1 MTVSSTTTR
10 NSYTG
15 DGTTTVFA
23 YTFKIFDD
31 DDITVILRTTA
42 TGTETVQTK
51 TTDYSVSGVGDT
63 GGGNITFGTPP
74 TAAQTVV
81 LLRQT
86 AQTQTT
92 DYTPNDPFPAASHE
106 DALDKLTLIQQD
118 QQDEL
123 DRAIK
128 LSRTNTMTSTEFTV
142 GASDR
147 ANKILA
153 FDSSGELAVTQEI
166 GTFTGDWASGTSYQ
180 QRDIIKDTSN
190 DNIYIAN
197 TAHTSSGSEPISS
210 NTDSAKWDLLVDA
223 AAAATSATA
232 AASSATAAA
241 ASATAAASS
250 ASAAAT
256 SETNAAASEAGVA
269 ADAAA
274 AAASASSASTSAT
287 NASTSETNAATSA
300 SAASTSASNAATSAT
315 SASNSATS
323 ASTSASNAATSETNA
338 SNSASAAST
347 SASNAA
353 TSETNAATSETN
365 AATSASSAASDASA
379 AASSAA
385 AAAASFDAFDDIYL
399 GAKAS
404 APTVDNDGD
413 ALTAGDQYFNTTN
426 STLFVWNGS
435 AWQAASPDIVGD
447 TTPQL
452 GGNLDTNGNDINFGD
467 NDKAVFGAGSDL
479 QIYHN
484 GSHSYIEDQGTGNL
498 YVKATNLRLNNSA
511 NVSYL
516 SADSGGAV
524 SVYHN
529 GSQKLA
535 TTATGADITGTL
547 TADGLTVEGST
558 TPTINI
564 KSTDA
569 VVVANDVVGAIT
581 FEESDATGG
590 TGVQAFIK
598 AIANDSGNTYDM
610 SIGVGGNTEAI
621 RIDQSGSVGINTSSP
636 TEDLHIKG
644 KDGAHADVIIEAY
657 TGYNSGLNFNDNA
670 GMAGRIV
677 YNHSSN
683 FMEFD
688 TNGSERLRI
697 TSDGSVGIGVT
708 APSGKLHLSESGATN
723 QAATIFSLDGY
734 DSTFGANLAKSS
746 GTYTTPA
753 VSLSGGGWEYQP
765 VNSLNGHG
773 VMIYLSAPDTN
784 TSASTPLERLRIDGS
799 GNFMC
804 GKTAVNVA
812 TAGVEARSD
821 GLIAAS
827 RSASTPMFVNRL
839 SDDGTLLNFRKDN
852 LTVGSVESDAGRIRV
867 ISEGSLLLRQN
878 DTTQRN
884 IVFSS
889 TYFGT
894 DTAGDAT
901 VDLGRSAGRFKDLY
915 LSGGVY
921 LGGSGSANL
930 LDDYEEGTWTPV
942 LGGVSGTS
950 GQTYSLQAGRYTKVG
965 RQVICSFEA
974 TLTAVGTVTGSAIIS
989 GLPFTSAGTATNL
1002 NAGGT
1007 SITFSSGFATNQIY
1021 VTGYLINGETRTW
1034 ITGISAAGTSINNI
1048 TATNIWGN
1056 STRVSGVIKYTT
1068 A

>member
-223 AAAATSATA
+223 AAAATSASA

-241 ASATAAASS
+241 ASATAAAASE
-250 ASAAAT
+250 SAAAT

-274 AAASASSASTSAT
+274 AAASASAADTSAT
-287 NASTSETNAATSA
+287 NASTSETNAAASASAASTSETNAATSATSASTSA
-300 SAASTSASNAATSAT
+300 SAASTSASNAATSA
-315 SASNSATS
+315 
-323 ASTSASNAATSETNA
+323 TNA

-365 AATSASSAASDASA
+365 ASNSASSASTSASNA
-379 AASSAA
+379 ATSAA
-385 AAAASFDAFDDIYL
+385 AAEAAFDAFDDIYL

-413 ALTAGDQYFNTTN
+413 ALTEGDQYFNTTN
-426 STLFVWNGS
+426 NTLFVWNGS

-452 GGNLDTNGNDINFGD
+452 GGNLDTNGNDIT
-467 NDKAVFGAGSDL
+467 
-479 QIYHN
+479 
-484 GSHSYIEDQGTGNL
+484 GTGDIDITGSVTATSTTGAQL
-498 YVKATNLRLNNSA
+498 EAKYATNQSLTITQ
-511 NVSYL
+511 
-516 SADSGGAV
+516 SGGA
-524 SVYHN
+524 SLIKSRNGASDGEVYLM
-529 GSQKLA
+529 GGQSGKTRLKA
-535 TTATGADITGTL
+535 TTSGDISFYDSTGTTQGFFWDASTQRL
-547 TADGLTVEGST
+547 GLGTTSPASVLHAVGYINSGLVNNSDNTKIGGISLYGATDNAARRSWAIKPEST
-558 TPTINI
+558 FLGTLGIWVSSANNTEPTSGNQVVSIKSNGNVGIGTSSPSTNLEINGGTNNNI
-564 KSTDA
+564 VRIVSTDA
-569 VVVANDVVGAIT
+569 NANIEFADNTTTSGLQIGASGDNMKFGISGTEAMRIDSSGNLLVGKTNNALANDGIV
-581 FEESDATGG
+581 
-590 TGVQAFIK
+590 
-598 AIANDSGNTYDM
+598 
-610 SIGVGGNTEAI
+610 I
-621 RIDQSGSVGINTSSP
+621 R
-636 TEDLHIKG
+636 
-644 KDGAHADVIIEAY
+644 
-657 TGYNSGLNFNDNA
+657 
-670 GMAGRIV
+670 
-677 YNHSSN
+677 
-683 FMEFD
+683 
-688 TNGSERLRI
+688 
-697 TSDGSVGIGVT
+697 
-708 APSGKLHLSESGATN
+708 
-723 QAATIFSLDGY
+723 
-734 DSTFGANLAKSS
+734 
-746 GTYTTPA
+746 
-753 VSLSGGGWEYQP
+753 GGGE
-765 VNSLNGHG
+765 L
-773 VMIYLSAPDTN
+773 LATN
-784 TSASTPLERLRIDGS
+784 TSDLS
-799 GNFMC
+799 GNF
-804 GKTAVNVA
+804 
-812 TAGVEARSD
+812 
-821 GLIAAS
+821 
-827 RSASTPMFVNRL
+827 NRL
-839 SDDGTLLNFRKDN
+839 STDGGIVGFYKDGT
-852 LTVGSVESDAGRIRV
+852 TVGVIGASSSDVYIGTGDTGFRFQDGSDAIVPFNTTTLAASDNVLSLGG
-867 ISEGSLLLRQN
+867 GS
-878 DTTQRN
+878 
-884 IVFSS
+884 S
-889 TYFGT
+889 
-894 DTAGDAT
+894 
-901 VDLGRSAGRFKDLY
+901 RFKDLY
-915 LSGGVY
+915 LSGGIY
-921 LGGSGSANL
+921 LGGTGSANY
-930 LDDYEEGTWTPV
+930 LDDYEEGTWTPSASSANGDAV
-942 LGGVSGTS
+942 VSTTIES
-950 GQTYSLQAGRYTKVG
+950 ATYTKVG
-965 RQVICSFEA
+965 NLVNVRCYI
-974 TLTAVGTVTGSAIIS
+974 TLTVTSVGTGNARIT
-989 GLPFTSAGTATNL
+989 GLPFTNNGYYTPFTSTHETFAGSTGQGWVAPTSTRLEFL
-1002 NAGGT
+1002 NA
-1007 SITFSSGFATNQIY
+1007 
-1021 VTGYLINGETRTW
+1021 
-1034 ITGISAAGTSINNI
+1034 
-1048 TATNIWGN
+1048 N
-1056 STRVSGVIKYTT
+1056 STSTLSISGTGTKYAMISLTYKT
-1068 A
+1068 DS